1 MDNSNFEYKT
11 QVIIKY
17 FLKTV
22 TLPALLIKEN
32 NVVGENTNISA
43 SESKG
48 SLEAPNS
55 ECEAVLRLF

>member
-17 FLKTV
+17 FLKTG

-32 NVVGENTNISA
+32 NVVGKNTNISV
-43 SESKG
+43 SESKV